1 MGDLTGKVALVT
13 GAGGMKGIGRATALK
28 LAARGADIVLTDV
41 SRAANDLPPGE
52 VQAGW
57 RSIES
62 VADEVQAL
70 GRRCLG
76 VWCDLTQSA
85 DIQALTASALAHF
98 GRLDILVNNARAT
111 IGLDKVPLT
120 ELPEDVWSRFFA
132 INSTAVFLLTKYVA
146 KAMIRQNAGGRII
159 NIASEASKRA
169 MRPNTAAYTAS
180 KFAVVGLTQAAALDL
195 APHGITV
202 NAVCPGAVDTDR
214 LDYSEQEQA
223 RRLGATSEEVRARR
237 IASAMKNTPLGSI
250 AESEDVANLVAFLAS
265 DDARMITGQAYNI
278 NGGTTFH

>member
-85 DIQALTASALAHF
+85 DIQALTARALAHY

-120 ELPEDVWSRFFA
+120 ELPEEVWARFFA